1 MRYYSSTI
9 FFLHLLTLYI
19 KSNSWNMY
27 IQWLF
32 STHLLFEP
40 NIKGSQIVSTMVVKN
55 NITFLNAMSDL
66 FIMSNSCD
74 ITFYV

>member
-1 MRYYSSTI
+1 
-9 FFLHLLTLYI
+9 
-19 KSNSWNMY
+19 MY
-27 IQWLF
+27 IRWLF
-32 STHLLFEP
+32 STHLPFEP